1 MLRKSRS
8 DGTLL
13 QDIPHF
19 TQILPYLIPRRT
31 DASIFFEQEL
41 DVSRTLEYI
50 RGVNAERPGALSFFQ
65 VFLCAAA
72 RTIALRPKLN
82 RFVSGYRY
90 YQRNEILMGLVA
102 KRQLTD
108 EGQEFVVTL
117 PMRPDETLSTLPPR
131 VKDQLALVRQGTG
144 GTSDDA
150 NVLLTK
156 LPPLLLRAAVR
167 AIVGLDNQNLLPES
181 FIKSLPFWATAFI
194 TNVGS
199 VGIDA
204 PFHHH
209 FNLGTCGLVLA
220 LGKIR
225 KVPVLTEH
233 GTVEQRDVVKVT
245 FTFDSRIVDGI
256 YCARAVDLFRE
267 FVEHPE
273 RLEDPPELTPALRA
287 ELMLKD

>member
-19 TQILPYLIPRRT
+19 TQILPYLVPKRT

-90 YQRNEILMGLVA
+90 YQRNEILLGLVA

-167 AIVGLDNQNLLPES
+167 ALVGLDAQNLLPES
-181 FIKSLPFWATAFI
+181 FIKSLPFYATVFI

-209 FNLGTCGLVLA
+209 FNVGTCGLFVA

-225 KVPVLTEH
+225 RVPVLTAR

-245 FTFDSRIVDGI
+245 FTFDDRIVDGI

-273 RLEDPPELTPALRA
+273 QLEDPPELTPALRA

>member
-1 MLRKSRS
+1 MLRKSRP

-13 QDIPHF
+13 RDLPHF
-19 TQILPYLIPRRT
+19 TQIIPYLVPKRT
-31 DASIFFEQEL
+31 DASIFFEQEF
-41 DVSRTLEYI
+41 DVSHTLEYI
-50 RGVNAERPGALSFFQ
+50 RGVNEEHPGALSFFQ

-90 YQRNEILMGLVA
+90 YQRNEILMGFVA
-102 KRQLTD
+102 KKQLTD

>member
-72 RTIALRPKLN
+72 RTIALRPQLN

-131 VKDQLALVRQGTG
+131 VKDQLALVRQGAG

-167 AIVGLDNQNLLPES
+167 AIVGLDSQNLLPES

-209 FNLGTCGLVLA
+209 FNVGTCGLVLA

-225 KVPVLTEH
+225 RVPVLTEH

>member
-19 TQILPYLIPRRT
+19 TQILPYLVPKRT

-90 YQRNEILMGLVA
+90 YQRNEILLGLVA

>member
-72 RTIALRPKLN
+72 RTIALRPQLN

-102 KRQLTD
+102 KRQLTE

-131 VKDQLALVRQGTG
+131 VKDQLALVRQGAG

-167 AIVGLDNQNLLPES
+167 AIVGLDSQNLLPES

-209 FNLGTCGLVLA
+209 FNVGTCGLVLA

-225 KVPVLTEH
+225 RVPVLTEH